1 MVSVAEAVETDKP
14 VASSGPGLWFPPPT
28 PDSAAGGCSSA
39 RSAAESEVG
48 PFSAPRAAV
57 ALGSPAIPV
66 SPAPGAD
73 GCWRPGSEGSPE
85 GSWVLCASAAWSGGL
100 GGDRRGDVAEG
111 VDPYESLDRLVSS
124 GSSPPDGT
132 VASPASAGCAGA
144 GGPAARARARDTEAP

>member
-1 MVSVAEAVETDKP
+1 MVSAAEAVETDKP

-39 RSAAESEVG
+39 RSAADAEVG

-57 ALGSPAIPV
+57 APGSPAIPV
-66 SPAPGAD
+66 SLASGAD

-85 GSWVLCASAAWSGGL
+85 GSWVLRASAAWSGGV
-100 GGDRRGDVAEG
+100 GGDRWGVVER

-124 GSSPPDGT
+124 GSSLPDGT
-132 VASPASAGCAGA
+132 VASPASVG
-144 GGPAARARARDTEAP
+144 

>member
-1 MVSVAEAVETDKP
+1 MVSAAEALETDKP
-14 VASSGPGLWFPPPT
+14 VASSGPGLWFPPPS

-39 RSAAESEVG
+39 RSAADAEVG

-57 ALGSPAIPV
+57 APGSPAIPV
-66 SPAPGAD
+66 SFAPGAD

-85 GSWVLCASAAWSGGL
+85 GSWVLRASAAWSDGAACDG
-100 GGDRRGDVAEG
+100 RGDVAEG

-132 VASPASAGCAGA
+132 VASPASVG
-144 GGPAARARARDTEAP
+144 